1 MLKKNPELTKPFAE
15 PPMAALRQGPNLRRK
30 LCKSRLYPVPK
41 GGTRGG
47 ATSRSSHT
55 TSVGWKRC
63 SRRHGMSKECPI
75 CPFTAPPTTEIVS
88 PVNGYKHQIKDVV
101 SCDTTNCIYH
111 WRCKKGSKCKDYPYC
126 QYNGQTQREF
136 KKRFAEHRD
145 YVMREVIEQPSG
157 EHFNKPGHSVH
168 DLEGLV
174 IEKVH
179 SKDPFVLKAR
189 ESQIIRNFDSFR
201 YGLNK
206 EP

>member
-1 MLKKNPELTKPFAE
+1 MEK
-15 PPMAALRQGPNLRRK
+15 
-30 LCKSRLYPVPK
+30 
-41 GGTRGG
+41 
-47 ATSRSSHT
+47 
-55 TSVGWKRC
+55 
-63 SRRHGMSKECPI
+63 
-75 CPFTAPPTTEIVS
+75 
-88 PVNGYKHQIKDVV
+88 IKDVV

-111 WRCKKGSKCKDYPYC
+111 WRCKKGSACEDYPYC

-189 ESQIIRNFDSFR
+189 EAQIIRNFDSFR
-201 YGLNK
+201 NGLNK